1 MIRVIVATLV
11 LIVLLIFNFSDL
23 NKRKISI
30 LEFVFWQGISL
41 ILIGLL
47 MFPKLGQ
54 AISEGLGFELLANL
68 VFSVIILV
76 LLVIVRIQSRMIHK
90 IKLQIQLIV
99 EEIALDEKKNH

>member
-11 LIVLLIFNFSDL
+11 LAVLFIFNFSDL

-30 LEFVFWQGISL
+30 SEFVFWQSISL

-47 MFPKLGQ
+47 IFPKAGQ
-54 AISEGLGFELLANL
+54 GLSEGLGFELLANL

-76 LLVIVRIQSRMIHK
+76 LLVIVRIQSRLIHK
-90 IKLQIQLIV
+90 IKLQIQRIV
-99 EEIALDEKKNH
+99 EEIALDEKKNR